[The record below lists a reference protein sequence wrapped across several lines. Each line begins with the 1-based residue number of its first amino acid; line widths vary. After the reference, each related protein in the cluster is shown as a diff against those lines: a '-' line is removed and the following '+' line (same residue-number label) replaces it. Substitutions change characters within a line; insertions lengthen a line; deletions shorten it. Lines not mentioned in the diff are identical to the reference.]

1 VIRSAARSIL
11 DLWPD
16 LVDPHTGVIREVAEF
31 RIDDDEPMFVHYLSN
46 ASSTEAF
53 GYLPNFAN
61 NGGAAATA
69 RAAIAKALGEAVER
83 YCAAIFRPD
92 DLIYSRHRDLHEP
105 AVHPAG
111 YALYTSAQYDAPGFP
126 WRPFDTDTTVGWAR
140 GISLV
145 TGERTLV
152 PAAYVYVPY
161 RYQRARSE
169 VPIAQPIS
177 TGLACGTSLED
188 ATLTALCEVIERD
201 AFTITWQA
209 RLSRPR
215 IRVDS
220 LPADLIA
227 LVDRFWSVGLTVHL
241 VDITTDI
248 ACPTVLTVAEGSR
261 PTSPALA
268 VAAAAH
274 PDPEIAV
281 RKSLEE
287 LAHTRKF
294 AGQCMDFLPPVP
306 VDVENEHPAVD
317 DQRAHLRFYCPQEAK
332 PLARFAWASA
342 EEVGLRDI
350 RTTPSQSLDALV
362 ADVAAKGQD
371 VLALELTTS
380 DVAELGLHVVRVVV
394 PGCHPLHMGHAF
406 RCRGGERLATVP
418 LRLGAS
424 DWSPEHDNPYPHPFP

>member
-1 VIRSAARSIL
+1 MRSIARSIL

-16 LVDPHTGVIREVAEF
+16 LVNPRTGVVREVTEF
-31 RIDDDEPMFVHYLSN
+31 RIDDDEPLFVHYLST

-53 GYLPNFAN
+53 GFLPNFAN

-69 RAAIAKALGEAVER
+69 PAAIAKALGEAVER
-83 YCAAIFRPD
+83 YCSAIFRPD
-92 DLIYSRHRDLHEP
+92 DLIYSSHRDLHEP
-105 AVHPAG
+105 ATDPAG
-111 YALYTSAQYDAPGFP
+111 YALYTSAQYDAPAFP
-126 WRPFDTDTTVGWAR
+126 WRPFNTDTIVAWAP
-140 GISLV
+140 GTSLV
-145 TGERTLV
+145 TGERNLV

-161 RYQRARSE
+161 RYQRNRSE
-169 VPIAQPIS
+169 TPIAQPIS

-188 ATLTALCEVIERD
+188 AMLTALCEVIERD

-209 RLSRPR
+209 GLSRPR
-215 IRVDS
+215 IRFDS
-220 LPADLIA
+220 LPTDLGA
-227 LVDRFWSVGLTVHL
+227 LVDRFRFVGLTVHV

-248 ACPTVLTVAEGSR
+248 ACPTVLTVAEGSS

-332 PLARFAWASA
+332 PLAQFAWTSA
-342 EEVGLRDI
+342 EEVDLRDV
-350 RTTPSQSLDALV
+350 RTTTSRTLDALV

-371 VLALELTTS
+371 VIAVDLTTS

-406 RCRGGERLATVP
+406 RCKGGDRLSTVP
-418 LRLGAS
+418 VRLGAS
-424 DWSPEHDNPYPHPFP
+424 DWSPEQENPYPHPFP

>member
-1 VIRSAARSIL
+1 VTRAAARSIL

-16 LVDPHTGVIREVAEF
+16 LVDACTGVVREIAEF
-31 RIDDDEPMFVHYLSN
+31 RIDDDEPPFVHYLST

-69 RAAIAKALGEAVER
+69 RGAIAKALGEAVER
-83 YCAAIFRPD
+83 YCAAVYRPD
-92 DLIYSRHRDLHEP
+92 DLIYSCHRDLDEP
-105 AVHPAG
+105 ATDPAG
-111 YALYTSAQYDAPGFP
+111 YALYTPRQYAAPGFP
-126 WRPFDTDTTVGWAR
+126 WRPFDSGTTVGWTR
-140 GISLV
+140 GTSLV
-145 TGERTLV
+145 TGLPTLV

-161 RYQRARSE
+161 RYRRDRAE
-169 VPIAQPIS
+169 TPITQPIS
-177 TGLACGTSLED
+177 TGLACGTSVED
-188 ATLTALCEVIERD
+188 ATLTALCEVVERD
-201 AFTITWQA
+201 AFTVTWQA

-215 IRVDS
+215 IRPDD
-220 LPADLIA
+220 LPTELGA
-227 LVDRFWSVGLTVHL
+227 LLDRFRSVGLAVHM

-248 ACPTVLTVAEGSR
+248 ACPTVLTIAEGFR
-261 PTSPALA
+261 PTSPAVA

-274 PDPEIAV
+274 PDPAV
-281 RKSLEE
+281 ALRKSLEE

-306 VDVENEHPAVD
+306 VDVENEHPAVE

-332 PLARFAWASA
+332 PFARFAWAGT
-342 EEVGLRDI
+342 EEVRLADLR
-350 RTTPSQSLDALV
+350 TSPSRSLDALL
-362 ADVAAKGQD
+362 ANVAATGQD
-371 VLALELTTS
+371 VVALDLTTS

-406 RCRGGERLATVP
+406 RCKGGERLATVP
-418 LRLGAS
+418 HRFGAP

>member
-1 VIRSAARSIL
+1 
-11 DLWPD
+11 
-16 LVDPHTGVIREVAEF
+16 
-31 RIDDDEPMFVHYLSN
+31 M
-46 ASSTEAF
+46 
-53 GYLPNFAN
+53 
-61 NGGAAATA
+61 
-69 RAAIAKALGEAVER
+69 
-83 YCAAIFRPD
+83 
-92 DLIYSRHRDLHEP
+92 
-105 AVHPAG
+105 
-111 YALYTSAQYDAPGFP
+111 
-126 WRPFDTDTTVGWAR
+126 
-140 GISLV
+140 
-145 TGERTLV
+145 
-152 PAAYVYVPY
+152 
-161 RYQRARSE
+161 
-169 VPIAQPIS
+169 
-177 TGLACGTSLED
+177 
-188 ATLTALCEVIERD
+188 TALCEVIERD
-201 AFTITWQA
+201 AFTIAWQA

-287 LAHTRKF
+287 LAHTREF

-306 VDVENEHPAVD
+306 VDVESEHPAVD

-350 RTTPSQSLDALV
+350 KDYPQPESGCVGGGRGGERPGRHRPGTDHLGCRRTRTSCRAGRRARLPSASHGPCL
-362 ADVAAKGQD
+362 
-371 VLALELTTS
+371 
-380 DVAELGLHVVRVVV
+380 
-394 PGCHPLHMGHAF
+394 PLP
-406 RCRGGERLATVP
+406 GGERLATVP

>member
-1 VIRSAARSIL
+1 MTRAAVQSIL
-11 DLWPD
+11 DLWPE
-16 LVDPHTGVIREVAEF
+16 LVDAHTGIVREVVEF
-31 RIDDDEPMFVHYLSN
+31 RIDDDEPPFVHYLST

-53 GYLPNFAN
+53 GYLPNFGN

-83 YCAAIFRPD
+83 YCSAFFRPD
-92 DLIYSRHRDLHEP
+92 DLIYSRYQELHEP
-105 AVHPAG
+105 ATHPDG
-111 YALYTSAQYDAPGFP
+111 YALYTAPQYDTPGFP
-126 WRPFDTDTTVGWAR
+126 WRPFNSDTTVAWTR

-145 TGERTLV
+145 TGETTLV

-161 RYQRARSE
+161 RYQRHRSE
-169 VPIAQPIS
+169 TPITQPIS
-177 TGLACGTSLED
+177 TGLACGTSLQD

-209 RLSRPR
+209 HLSRPR
-215 IRVDS
+215 ILLDS
-220 LPADLIA
+220 LPANLIA
-227 LVDRFWSVGLTVHL
+227 LVERFWSVGLTVHL

-261 PTSPALA
+261 LTSPAVA
-268 VAAAAH
+268 VAAATY
-274 PDPEIAV
+274 PDPDIAM

-294 AGQCMDFLPPVP
+294 ASQCMDFLPPVP
-306 VDVENEHPAVD
+306 VDVENAHPAVD

-332 PLARFAWASA
+332 PLAEFAWAGR
-342 EEVGLRDI
+342 EEVCLGDI
-350 RTTPSQSLDALV
+350 RTTTSQTLDALV
-362 ADVAAKGQD
+362 ADVAATGLD
-371 VLALELTTS
+371 IIALELTTS

-406 RCRGGERLATVP
+406 RCKGGDRLATVP
-418 LRLGAS
+418 IRLGAS

>member
-1 VIRSAARSIL
+1 VTRAAARSIL

-16 LVDPHTGVIREVAEF
+16 LVDAHTGVVRRLAEF
-31 RIDDDEPMFVHYLSN
+31 RIDDDQPPFVHYLST
-46 ASSTEAF
+46 ASNTEAF
-53 GYLPNFAN
+53 GYLPNFGN
-61 NGGAAATA
+61 NGGAAGTA
-69 RAAIAKALGEAVER
+69 QGAVAKALGEAVER
-83 YCAAIFRPD
+83 YCAAIYRSD
-92 DLIYSRHRDLHEP
+92 DLIYSCYGDLREP
-105 AVHPAG
+105 ATPPDS

-126 WRPFDTDTTVGWAR
+126 WRPFGSDTTVAWTR
-140 GISLV
+140 GTSLV
-145 TGERTLV
+145 TGRRTLV

-161 RYQRARSE
+161 RYRRSRSE
-169 VPIAQPIS
+169 APITQPIS

-220 LPADLIA
+220 LPTGLIA
-227 LVDRFWSVGLTVHL
+227 LLDRFQSVGLTVHL

-248 ACPTVLTVAEGSR
+248 ACPTVLTIAEGFR
-261 PTSPALA
+261 PTSPAVA

-274 PDPEIAV
+274 PDPDIAV

-294 AGQCMDFLPPVP
+294 ADQCMDFLPPVP

-332 PLARFAWASA
+332 PLARFAWASTD
-342 EEVGLRDI
+342 EVCLRHI
-350 RTTPSQSLDALV
+350 RTTAGRTLDALV
-362 ADVAAKGQD
+362 ADVAATGQD
-371 VLALELTTS
+371 VIALDLTTS

-406 RCRGGERLATVP
+406 RCRGGDRLATVP
-418 LRLGAS
+418 IRLGAS
-424 DWSPEHDNPYPHPFP
+424 DWSPELENPYPHPFP

>member
-1 VIRSAARSIL
+1 VKRAAARSVL

-16 LVDPHTGVIREVAEF
+16 LVDEHTGVVREVAEF
-31 RIDDDEPMFVHYLSN
+31 RIDDDEPPFVHYLST
-46 ASSTEAF
+46 ASNTEAF
-53 GYLPNFAN
+53 GYLPNFGN

-69 RAAIAKALGEAVER
+69 QGAIAKALGEAVER
-83 YCAAIFRPD
+83 YCSAIYCAD
-92 DLIYSRHRDLHEP
+92 DLIYSCYCDLREP
-105 AVHPAG
+105 ATHPDC
-111 YALYTSAQYDAPGFP
+111 YALYTSPQYDAPGFP
-126 WRPFDTDTTVGWAR
+126 WRPFATDTTVAWTR
-140 GISLV
+140 GTSLV
-145 TGERTLV
+145 TGRATLL

-161 RYQRARSE
+161 RYRRNRSE
-169 VPIAQPIS
+169 TPITQPIS
-177 TGLACGTSLED
+177 TGLACSTSLQD

-220 LPADLIA
+220 LPTSLIG
-227 LVDRFWSVGLTVHL
+227 LMDRFRSVGLTVHV

-248 ACPTVLTVAEGSR
+248 ACPTVLTVAEGFR
-261 PTSPALA
+261 LTSPAVA
-268 VAAAAH
+268 VAAATH
-274 PDPEIAV
+274 PDPEVAA

-294 AGQCMDFLPPVP
+294 AGQCMDFLPPVQ

-332 PLARFAWASA
+332 ALAQFAWAGTD
-342 EEVGLRDI
+342 EVRLSDI
-350 RTTPSQSLDALV
+350 KTAASRSLDALI
-362 ADVAAKGQD
+362 ANVAATGQD
-371 VLALELTTS
+371 IIAVDLTTS

-418 LRLGAS
+418 ILLGAS
-424 DWSPEHDNPYPHPFP
+424 NWSPENDNPYPHPFP